1 VSTFHDGEVAF
12 ERKIRKAPGCTT
24 RPGHFTSRQS
34 NGLDAPALGYQ
45 ASRSNGP
52 VTARRI
58 RNRADFLDVI
68 EGPDYTL
75 VPISAEV
82 ALDAGRF
89 PSDQRDPFD
98 RVIAAQAFHEDI
110 PVLSSD
116 GKLDTF
122 LVRRIW

>member
-1 VSTFHDGEVAF
+1 M
-12 ERKIRKAPGCTT
+12 
-24 RPGHFTSRQS
+24 
-34 NGLDAPALGYQ
+34 
-45 ASRSNGP
+45 
-52 VTARRI
+52 
-58 RNRADFLDVI
+58 DVI

-82 ALDAGRF
+82 ALHAGRF